1 MARALGID
9 FGEKRVGLALSD
21 RLNLIASPYKTL
33 QYISENDL
41 ISEIKKI
48 VIDKEIGV
56 FVIGLP
62 LNMKGE
68 DSDQTKKV
76 RRFKNLLSI
85 LELPIVYEDERFSSI
100 IAKNSLVLQNV
111 KTGHNKSEIDR
122 TAAAIILQQ
131 YLDKNSDWNIYLV

>member
-21 RLNLIASPYKTL
+21 RSNLIASPYKTL

-48 VIDKEIGV
+48 VIDKEIEV

-76 RRFKNLLSI
+76 RRFKNVLSI

-131 YLDKNSDWNIYLV
+131 YLDKNSD

>member
-33 QYISENDL
+33 EYISQKDL
-41 ISEIKKI
+41 ISDIKKI
-48 VIDKEIGV
+48 VFEKEIEI
-56 FVIGLP
+56 FVLGLP

-68 DSDQTKKV
+68 DSTQTKKV
-76 RRFKNLLSI
+76 RKFKKLLSK
-85 LELPIVYEDERFSSI
+85 LNLPIVYEDERFSSMV
-100 IAKNSLVLQNV
+100 AKNSLVLQNV
-111 KTGHNKSEIDR
+111 KTGHNKAEIDR

-131 YLDKNSDWNIYLV
+131 YLDKNSN

>member
-41 ISEIKKI
+41 IKKIKKI
-48 VIDKEIGV
+48 VFEKEIKV
-56 FVIGLP
+56 FVLGLP

-68 DSDQTKKV
+68 DSAQTKKV
-76 RRFKNLLSI
+76 RRFKRLLSI
-85 LELPIVYEDERFSSI
+85 LKLPIFYEDERFSSL

-131 YLDKNSDWNIYLV
+131 YLDKNSD

>member
-33 QYISENDL
+33 QHKSEGDL
-41 ISEIKKI
+41 LSKIKEI
-48 VIDKEIGV
+48 VTDKEVKI
-56 FVIGLP
+56 FVLGLP

-68 DSDQTKKV
+68 DSPQTKKV
-76 RRFKNLLSI
+76 RKFKKLLSS
-85 LELPIVYEDERFSSI
+85 LNLPIVYEDERFTSVM
-100 IAKNSLVLQNV
+100 AKNSLILQKV
-111 KTGHNKSEIDR
+111 KTGDNKSEIDR

-131 YLDKNSDWNIYLV
+131 YLDKNSN

>member
-56 FVIGLP
+56 CVIGLP

-85 LELPIVYEDERFSSI
+85 LELPIFYEDERFSSI

-131 YLDKNSDWNIYLV
+131 YLDKNSD

>member
-21 RLNLIASPYKTL
+21 RSKLIASPYKTL

-85 LELPIVYEDERFSSI
+85 LGLPIIYEDERFSSI

-131 YLDKNSDWNIYLV
+131 YLDKNSD

>member
-21 RLNLIASPYKTL
+21 RSNLIASPYKTL

-85 LELPIVYEDERFSSI
+85 LELPIIYEDERFSSI

-131 YLDKNSDWNIYLV
+131 YLDKNSD

>member
-21 RLNLIASPYKTL
+21 RSNLIASPYKTL

-76 RRFKNLLSI
+76 RRFKNVLSI

-131 YLDKNSDWNIYLV
+131 YLDKNSD

>member
-21 RLNLIASPYKTL
+21 RSNLIASPYKTL

-56 FVIGLP
+56 CVIGLP

-85 LELPIVYEDERFSSI
+85 LELPIIYEDERFSSI

-131 YLDKNSDWNIYLV
+131 YLDKNSN

>member
-9 FGEKRVGLALSD
+9 YGEKRVGLALSD

-33 QYISENDL
+33 QNISETDL
-41 ISEIKKI
+41 ISKIKKI
-48 VIDKEIGV
+48 VFEKEVKI

-62 LNMKGE
+62 LNMKGK
-68 DSDQTKKV
+68 DSAQTKKV
-76 RRFKNLLSI
+76 RRFKKLLSI
-85 LELPIVYEDERFSSI
+85 LELPIFYEDERFSSI

-131 YLDKNSDWNIYLV
+131 YLDKNSD

>member
-21 RLNLIASPYKTL
+21 RSNLIASPYKTL

-48 VIDKEIGV
+48 VIDKEIEI

-85 LELPIVYEDERFSSI
+85 LELPIIYEDERFSSI

-131 YLDKNSDWNIYLV
+131 YLDKNSD

>member
-21 RLNLIASPYKTL
+21 RSNLIASPYKTL

-41 ISEIKKI
+41 ISKIKKI
-48 VIDKEIGV
+48 VIDKEIEV

-131 YLDKNSDWNIYLV
+131 YLDKNSD

>member
-1 MARALGID
+1 MGRALGID

-21 RLNLIASPYKTL
+21 KSSLIASPYKTI
-33 QYISENDL
+33 QYFSKNDL

-48 VIDKEIGV
+48 VLNKEIEI

-68 DSDQTKKV
+68 DSVQTKKV
-76 RRFKNLLSI
+76 RKFKKLLSI
-85 LELPIVYEDERFSSI
+85 LNLPIVYEDERFSSV

-131 YLDKNSDWNIYLV
+131 YLDKNSN